1 MHIFFLRGVPPYIIT
16 NDLWLD
22 YVFQYLLYINA
33 FVQNYRFYTLAC
45 KLVSAFR
52 DRHVTKTCTS
62 QTSCF

>member
-1 MHIFFLRGVPPYIIT
+1 MHIFVRGIHSHIIT
-16 NDLWLD
+16 NDLCFD
-22 YVFQYLLYINA
+22 YVFQYLLYIKA